1 MKIKTRY
8 HEEIEACKEDIIYFG
23 SGIPG
28 FPEDKEFINLP
39 LGMDSSFSI
48 LQSINNE
55 ELGFVIAEPFSFF
68 KEYEFDLDESV
79 ITQLKIKDKTDII
92 IYSIVT
98 LGDSLATSTV
108 NLQAPI
114 IINKIERLGKQA
126 ILNTDKYH
134 TKHVLSTKKQM
145 DQER

>member
-1 MKIKTRY
+1 MQIKTRY
-8 HEEIEACKEDIIYFG
+8 HEEIEVSKEDIIYFG

-114 IINKIERLGKQA
+114 IINKRESLGKQA

-134 TKHVLSTKKQM
+134 TKHVLATKKQM
-145 DQER
+145 GQEG

>member
-8 HEEIEACKEDIIYFG
+8 HEEIEVSKEEIIYFG

-98 LGDSLATSTV
+98 LGDSLDSSTV

-114 IINKIERLGKQA
+114 IINKRERLGKQA

-134 TKHVLSTKKQM
+134 TKHVLETKKQM
-145 DQER
+145 GQEG

>member
-1 MKIKTRY
+1 MTRY
-8 HEEIEACKEDIIYFG
+8 HEEIEASKEDIIYFG

-98 LGDSLATSTV
+98 LGDSLASSTV

-114 IINKIERLGKQA
+114 IINKRERLGKQA

-134 TKHVLSTKKQM
+134 TKHVLETKKQM
-145 DQER
+145 GQEG